1 MVFNTLKNWS
11 RRYSSYYIIKFVG
24 FMLIYHAININ
35 VVSSFM
41 VFSNLYFGSIDL
53 LQV

>member
-11 RRYSSYYIIKFVG
+11 RGYSSHYNVKFVG
-24 FMLIYHAININ
+24 FMLNYHAININ

-41 VFSNLYFGSIDL
+41 VFSNLYLGSIDL